1 MDICLWDVCVTT
13 FQYFYKKYYIYIYTY
28 IYIYIYIYIYTHI
41 YKCTYICSWYMSICA
56 VPHSDVFL
64 YCLTRMGAQN
74 ITSFSRRFYVKAT
87 RNSLGMFHK
96 VFQGTQ
102 ISSLKVSNVEYFWTL
117 NLHHR
122 ETLWLS
128 PKHLH
133 NVFKKRVLPKNDWM
147 RHWYVIYIDTL
158 IYLYTFKYLCVWVRG

>member
-1 MDICLWDVCVTT
+1 
-13 FQYFYKKYYIYIYTY
+13 
-28 IYIYIYIYIYTHI
+28 
-41 YKCTYICSWYMSICA
+41 MSICA

-74 ITSFSRRFYVKAT
+74 ITSFSRSFYVKAT

-117 NLHHR
+117 HLHHGKR
-122 ETLWLS
+122 FDCHQNIYTTSL
-128 PKHLH
+128 
-133 NVFKKRVLPKNDWM
+133 KKGSSQKTTGC
-147 RHWYVIYIDTL
+147 DTD
-158 IYLYTFKYLCVWVRG
+158 T